1 MQRRDVLKL
10 LTSSA
15 VFSVMPLQSMLTMRE
30 ARAQIGEF
38 SGVRTM
44 NPHQNA
50 TVVTISELI
59 IPQTDTPGAKGA
71 KVNEFIDLLL
81 TEWFETADKD
91 RFLAGLA
98 TIDAA
103 SQKRFGADFI
113 ACTPEQ
119 QHELMKQFDDA
130 AMKFA
135 HPQQVTVK
143 TKTAAARPV
152 KSHPAATPKQLPMDT
167 PEFFYTLKKFT
178 IFGYYTTEIG
188 FSQELGDSI
197 IPPGHAGCA
206 PLKESAQ

>member
-38 SGVRTM
+38 SGIRTM

-81 TEWFETADKD
+81 TEWFDAPEKS
-91 RFLAGLA
+91 RFLDGIGVL
-98 TIDAA
+98 DAA
-103 SQKRFGADFI
+103 SRKRFHAEFVS
-113 ACTPEQ
+113 CTAAQ
-119 QHELMKQFDDA
+119 QLELMKQFDDA
-130 AMKFA
+130 AMSFA
-135 HPQQVTVK
+135 QSQRKGVATRTTSARTQKV
-143 TKTAAARPV
+143 AAPSPLA
-152 KSHPAATPKQLPMDT
+152 HGPMGAG
-167 PEFFYTLKKFT
+167 EFFYMLKKLT

-197 IPPGHAGCA
+197 IPPGHDGCA
-206 PLKESAQ
+206 PLKEQAR